1 MVIREGDRA
10 HRPGNAISNLL
21 NNDSTYLTDNE
32 STTATAIDKRQYK
45 REEGALRKTRPGVRV
60 NYAVS
65 RRING
70 LYRKKRHGNILR
82 HGEKT
87 EDLTISYS
95 GGERKV
101 TEKCNL

>member
-1 MVIREGDRA
+1 MHRLRLRYYETELDIKTVVIREGDRA

-32 STTATAIDKRQYK
+32 STTATAIDK
-45 REEGALRKTRPGVRV
+45 
-60 NYAVS
+60 S
-65 RRING
+65 
-70 LYRKKRHGNILR
+70 

-101 TEKCNL
+101 TGKCNL